1 MNPINHNQPA
11 LTIQVPHLTPRAR
24 ADVVFVHPNSRKC
37 PPVLLSQLIHNTSE
51 NRLLIQQLKNQLDAT
66 LRKDD
71 VLTNVLRGYH
81 IEM

>member
-1 MNPINHNQPA
+1 MNPIPDF
-11 LTIQVPHLTPRAR
+11 TPRTQ
-24 ADVVFVHPNSRKC
+24 ADFVFVHSESRKC
-37 PPVLLSQLIHNTSE
+37 PPVLLSQLIHNISE
-51 NRLLIQQLKNQLDAT
+51 NRLLIQQLKNQLDAA